1 MIQLY
6 LQPIIVMT
14 VGLRAIELL
23 IVKSDYRL
31 HGILRKVLLH

>member
-1 MIQLY
+1 MFTTL
-6 LQPIIVMT
+6 VKV

-23 IVKSDYRL
+23 VIKFDYQL